1 MKKLEYNNEWLKSIL
16 SNVHT
21 IAVVGASAKADR
33 PSNHVMAYLQDKGY
47 RVIPIN
53 PGLAGQK
60 ILGELVY
67 ASLTDVAESYQMVDI
82 FRNSDAAGAICDE
95 AIDLK
100 DCKNISVIWMQQGV
114 RNDEAAHRAE
124 RAGLKVVM
132 DRCPKIEHK
141 RLIEKDV

>member
-95 AIDLK
+95 TIDLK
-100 DCKNISVIWMQQGV
+100 DRKNISVIWMQQGV